1 MRSIAIITAVS
12 LSTIPAVAQD
22 PAIESEA
29 GPIRV
34 VTVAEGLEWPWGLTF
49 LPDGRMLLTEQP
61 GRLRIVDRDGEISEP
76 VEGVPAVFY
85 EDQGGLLDVAL
96 DPEFANTRFVY
107 LSFSEAGDG
116 GASTAVAR
124 GRLTE
129 DGRRLEGTETIFRQE
144 PKVSGGK
151 HFGSRLVFG
160 PDGKL
165 FVTLGERFKFDPAQ
179 DLSGHLGKIVRIYS
193 DGSVPPD
200 NPFVGNQNAREE
212 TWSYGH
218 RNVEA
223 AAIHPETG
231 QLWVAEM
238 GPRDGDELNII
249 EPGGNYG
256 WPLVSWGR
264 HYDGRDIPDPPT
276 RPEFVQP
283 VHQWTPVISPS
294 GMIFYTADSLAD
306 WRGDVLVGGLS
317 ARGLVRVDLDG
328 DSVVGEERL
337 ELGARIRDVAA
348 GPDGAVYVLT
358 DRADGA
364 VLRLS
369 PADSR

>member
-1 MRSIAIITAVS
+1 AVS

-151 HFGSRLVFG
+151 HFGSRLVF
-160 PDGKL
+160 
-165 FVTLGERFKFDPAQ
+165 
-179 DLSGHLGKIVRIYS
+179 
-193 DGSVPPD
+193 
-200 NPFVGNQNAREE
+200 
-212 TWSYGH
+212 
-218 RNVEA
+218 
-223 AAIHPETG
+223 
-231 QLWVAEM
+231 
-238 GPRDGDELNII
+238 
-249 EPGGNYG
+249 
-256 WPLVSWGR
+256 
-264 HYDGRDIPDPPT
+264 
-276 RPEFVQP
+276 
-283 VHQWTPVISPS
+283 
-294 GMIFYTADSLAD
+294 
-306 WRGDVLVGGLS
+306 
-317 ARGLVRVDLDG
+317 
-328 DSVVGEERL
+328 
-337 ELGARIRDVAA
+337 
-348 GPDGAVYVLT
+348 
-358 DRADGA
+358 
-364 VLRLS
+364 
-369 PADSR
+369 